1 MSKTKSIVTIL
12 LVATMLASMTAC
24 SGDNA
29 TENASTPTTTTTVP
43 EVTTEEPT
51 TEEPTTEYVYKGI
64 KMCIGNRA
72 VAYFDG
78 LILESGDKIY
88 LNDIYTGQS
97 WDDDCERG
105 AEAYAILVSFN
116 MREEEDALREKYW
129 SEATWTPE
137 IPYSD
142 NYFIKYTG
150 EKVEF
155 VFVENT
161 DTTSIFDVIPVK

>member
-1 MSKTKSIVTIL
+1 MSKAKSIVTIL

-29 TENASTPTTTTTVP
+29 TENATTSTTTAT
-43 EVTTEEPT
+43 EVT

-64 KMCIGNRA
+64 KMYIGNRA

-105 AEAYAILVSFN
+105 AEAYAILVNFN

-150 EKVEF
+150 EKVKF
-155 VFVENT
+155 VLVERR
-161 DTTSIFDVIPVK
+161 DSSSIFDVIPVE